1 MSNKKVS
8 KILFLYSTEF
18 EVSEFKK
25 NVLSQTH
32 KKGLD
37 TFIFENI
44 GVGQTSASCLS
55 IKAIENYKPD
65 IIINIG
71 IAGAFRQSEISIGD
85 IVFVENDIIENAKD
99 TAKTVKQYDFEKE
112 KYFIDNKS
120 SDLNNFSDLTRV
132 SSLTVSLVSSN
143 IDLADK
149 RYDTFKA
156 DIETMEGG
164 SISFVIKEFFPSIQ
178 YYQIRSISNF
188 TGDEKMIKN
197 NLMLSISKLNKF
209 LIKYNNY
216 NNK

>member
-1 MSNKKVS
+1 MNNKNVS

-25 NVLSQTH
+25 NVLSHSQE
-32 KKGLD
+32 KEKDL
-37 TFIFENI
+37 FIFENI

-55 IKAIENYKPD
+55 LKAIENHKPD

-71 IAGAFRQSEISIGD
+71 IAGAFKQSNLSIGD

-99 TAKTVKQYDFEKE
+99 TAKTIKQYDFEKE

-120 SDLNNFSDLTRV
+120 NDLMIHSNLTRV

-149 RYDTFKA
+149 RYDTFKT

-164 SISFVIKEFFPSIQ
+164 SISFVVKEFFPNIQ

-188 TGDEKMIKN
+188 TGDEKMNKD
-197 NLMLSISKLNKF
+197 NLILSISKLNKF
-209 LIKYNNY
+209 LIKYNNLK
-216 NNK
+216 NK